1 MTMTELSRRH
11 VLKAA
16 AASAAVLSGARPAWA
31 DAPEAITVMTPFG
44 FIGDFIDL
52 MNAYSGGHF
61 KKQGLD
67 AKVLGGH
74 GSAQAIQQLTSGAA
88 QFIRAAGI
96 DLMQA
101 VGSAQKLPL
110 VSISTLY
117 QAGTFRMISPAEKP
131 INTAQELKGKT
142 VGVVSV
148 GGATEVLLNLM
159 LRKVGL
165 KPEDVPRQV
174 TGNSPG
180 TLQLARQ
187 GRVDCFIA
195 STEVVAALERAHET
209 IVSWSTDKYVPMPGQ
224 GYVTTRDEVDH
235 RSDRALRFLRAMK
248 GSVNELMTQ
257 PLKPIYERA
266 AKDFE
271 IPGIRN
277 VDQLVESVEHARALW
292 LAQGR
297 NNLLRNVP
305 ALWASGAK
313 ALTEAGLASLPDP
326 KVLYDDKL
334 IDKALAG

>member
-1 MTMTELSRRH
+1 MPNLLSRRH
-11 VLKAA
+11 VIKAA
-16 AASAAVLSGARPAWA
+16 AAVFAIGAARRARAQSLEPV
-31 DAPEAITVMTPFG
+31 TVMTPFG

-61 KKQGLD
+61 KTQGLD

-74 GSAQAIQQLTSGAA
+74 GSAQAIQQLAA
-88 QFIRAAGI
+88 GTAQYIRAAGI
-96 DLMQA
+96 DTMRA
-101 VGSAQKLPL
+101 VGSQQALPL
-110 VSISTLY
+110 ISIATLY

-131 INTAQELKGKT
+131 INSAEELKGKM

-148 GGATEVLLNLM
+148 GGATEILLDLV

-165 KPEDVPRQV
+165 SRDDVPRQV

-195 STEVVAALERAHET
+195 STEVVAALERAHEK

-224 GYVTTRDEVDH
+224 CYVTTRDEVDRH
-235 RSDRALRFLRAMK
+235 GDRALRFLRAMRA
-248 GSVNELMTQ
+248 SVDELLTQ
-257 PLKPIYERA
+257 PLRPIYERA
-266 AKDFE
+266 ARDFE

-277 VDQLVESVEHARALW
+277 VDQLVGSIEEARGLW

-313 ALTEAGLASLPDP
+313 ALNDAGLAKLPDP
-326 KVLYDDKL
+326 QALYTNAV

>member
-1 MTMTELSRRH
+1 MTKPFTRRH
-11 VLKAA
+11 VVKAA
-16 AASAAVLSGARPAWA
+16 IAAPAVIAAGRIGRAVAAEPVV
-31 DAPEAITVMTPFG
+31 VMTPFG

-61 KKQGLD
+61 RKQGLD

-74 GSAQAIQQLTSGAA
+74 GSAQAIQQLTSGTA
-88 QFIRAAGI
+88 QYIRAAGI
-96 DLMQA
+96 DTMQA

-131 INTAQELKGKT
+131 VNTAQDLKGKT

-148 GGATEVLLNLM
+148 GGATEVLLNLI

-165 KPEDVPRQV
+165 TPGDVPRQV
-174 TGNSPG
+174 TGNNPG

-195 STEVVAALERAHET
+195 STEVVAALERAHEK

-224 GYVTTRDEVDH
+224 CYVTTRDEVEHHAD
-235 RSDRALRFLRAMK
+235 RSLRFLRAMK
-248 GSVNELMTQ
+248 ASVNELLTQ
-257 PLKPIYERA
+257 PPKPIYERA
-266 AKDFE
+266 ARDFE

-277 VDQLVESVEHARALW
+277 VDQLVESVERARSLW
-292 LAQGR
+292 LAEGK

-305 ALWASGAK
+305 ALWASGAE
-313 ALTEAGLASLPDP
+313 ALTAAGLANLPHP
-326 KVLYDDKL
+326 KVLYTNTL
-334 IDKALAG
+334 IDKVLAG

>member
-1 MTMTELSRRH
+1 MPNLLSRRF
-11 VLKAA
+11 LIKAAA
-16 AASAAVLSGARPAWA
+16 AASAATSFAGRAGAQALEPV
-31 DAPEAITVMTPFG
+31 TVMTPFG

-67 AKVLGGH
+67 AKVLGGR
-74 GSAQAIQQLTSGAA
+74 GSAQAIQQLASGAA
-88 QFIRAAGI
+88 QYIRAAGI
-96 DLMQA
+96 DTMRA
-101 VGSAQKLPL
+101 VGSEQALPL
-110 VSISTLY
+110 ISISTLY

-131 INTAQELKGKT
+131 IKTAEELKGKT

-148 GGATEVLLNLM
+148 GGATEILLDLI

-165 KPEDVPRQV
+165 SHDDVPRQV

-195 STEVVAALERAHET
+195 STEVVAALERAGEK
-209 IVSWSTDKYVPMPGQ
+209 IESWSTDKYVPMPGQ
-224 GYVTTRDEVDH
+224 CYVTTRDEVDH
-235 RSDRALRFLRAMK
+235 HPDRALRFLRAMK
-248 GSVNELMTQ
+248 ASVNELMTQ
-257 PLKPIYERA
+257 PLPPLFERA

-277 VDQLVESVEHARALW
+277 VDHLVGSIEAARGLW

-305 ALWASGAK
+305 ALWEAGAK
-313 ALTEAGLASLPDP
+313 ALDGAGLAKLPDP
-326 KVLYDDKL
+326 HVLYTNAI